1 MNMRKVFVRFV
12 LFAAV
17 VALAPAASAAASAK
31 IGFVNVQE
39 IMAKAPQ
46 AEAARAQLKKEFGD
60 REKSLASQR
69 DAIQKQESDLKR
81 DAAVMAADKKSEAER
96 SLRDKVNNFNRD
108 MTAFRDDFNMK
119 RNELLQG
126 LQKRIYDV
134 IVKVAK
140 SGGYD
145 LVLSNGVVYASGK
158 VDLTKQVL
166 AELAKEKN

>member
-1 MNMRKVFVRFV
+1 MAMRKVFASMIV
-12 LFAAV
+12 LMAAAMAV
-17 VALAPAASAAASAK
+17 PAASAATLK

-46 AEAARAQLKKEFGD
+46 AEAARAQLKQEFGS
-60 REKSLASQR
+60 REKQLTAQR
-69 DAIQKQESDLKR
+69 DAIQKQEADLQR
-81 DAAVMAADKKSEAER
+81 NASVMSADQKATAEKA
-96 SLRDKVNNFNRD
+96 LRDKMGGFNRD

-126 LQKRIYDV
+126 LQKKIYDA

-140 SGGYD
+140 DGGYD
-145 LVLSNGVVYASGK
+145 MVLSNGVVYASDK

-166 AELAKEKN
+166 AELAKSPN